1 MLYLHKTP
9 EWLKLLLP
17 GVTWNYERSAKKI
30 YLTFDDGPIPELS
43 PWVLDELAKYRA
55 KATFFYVGDNIRK
68 YPSLFARALGEGH
81 SIGNHT
87 YNHLN
92 GWQNSVSDYL
102 RNVEKCDEA
111 IRTFGNGTSRMLFRP
126 PYGQIK
132 RSQLK
137 ALSQTYKVV
146 FWDYLTGDFDQK
158 LSPERCH
165 QSAVKKAI
173 NGSIVLYHENVKA
186 APRIKYSLP
195 RFLEHFS
202 ERGFQFCAID

>member
-1 MLYLHKTP
+1 M
-9 EWLKLLLP
+9 P
-17 GVTWNYERSAKKI
+17 GVTWNYERSAKII

-43 PWVLDELAKYRA
+43 PWVLDELAKYNA

-68 YPSLFARALGEGH
+68 YPALFARALKEGH

-92 GWQNSVSDYL
+92 GWQNTVTDYL
-102 RNVEKCDEA
+102 DNVEKCNEA
-111 IRTFGNGTSRMLFRP
+111 IRTFGNGTSQMLFRP

-137 ALSQTYKVV
+137 ALSRTHKII
-146 FWDYLTGDFDQK
+146 FWDYLTGDFDQT

-165 QSAVKKAI
+165 QSAVNGTI

-186 APRIKYSLP
+186 VPRIKYSLP
-195 RFLEHFS
+195 RFLDYFS
-202 ERGFQFCAID
+202 ERGFQFCAIE